1 MLTQTNNNNWRPTA
15 TLLALQ
21 ARAQLY
27 GQIRS
32 FFAQRGVLEV
42 ETPLLCARGVTDPY
56 IQAFSSDNKYLQTSP
71 EYAMKRLLAAGY
83 GSIYQICKVFRY
95 EEAGNYHNPEFTML
109 EWYRVGFDDLKLM
122 DETDQLIQ
130 LLLDAAPAHK
140 ITYADL
146 FLKFLDI
153 NPHTSNI
160 TLLQNCAQQN
170 GITLS
175 DAASRSLTVTDW
187 LQLLMSHIIEPQ
199 LIGPAPWIVRDFPIA
214 QAALSKVVNRGS
226 LVASRFEV
234 YMQGVEL
241 ANGYY
246 ELQDAAEQSK
256 RFIADNAVRSAQG
269 SVQML
274 PDQRLVSAL
283 EVGLPDCAGIAL
295 GVDRLLMLKLRAKS
309 IAEVLSFGT
318 ANA

>member
-1 MLTQTNNNNWRPTA
+1 M
-15 TLLALQ
+15 
-21 ARAQLY
+21 
-27 GQIRS
+27 
-32 FFAQRGVLEV
+32 
-42 ETPLLCARGVTDPY
+42 
-56 IQAFSSDNKYLQTSP
+56 
-71 EYAMKRLLAAGY
+71 
-83 GSIYQICKVFRY
+83 
-95 EEAGNYHNPEFTML
+95 
-109 EWYRVGFDDLKLM
+109 
-122 DETDQLIQ
+122 
-130 LLLDAAPAHK
+130 
-140 ITYADL
+140 
-146 FLKFLDI
+146 
-153 NPHTSNI
+153 
-160 TLLQNCAQQN
+160 QNCAQQN